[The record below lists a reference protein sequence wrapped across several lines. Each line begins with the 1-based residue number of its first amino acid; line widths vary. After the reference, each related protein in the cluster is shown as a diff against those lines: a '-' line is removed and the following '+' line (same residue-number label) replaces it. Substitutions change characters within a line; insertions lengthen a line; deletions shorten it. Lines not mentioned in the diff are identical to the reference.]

1 MAPSLDQKK
10 RDDSG
15 APRCCFA
22 IVGAF
27 FILVTALSLLGHALL
42 FRWAR
47 RTIPWAERHP
57 RAVGVAIAACA
68 LGAPLTWAV
77 ARSLQ
82 SGPVAVFSMFYM
94 VESLV
99 VLIGALV
106 TVVAAGVLRLGLG
119 AAERVL
125 APRAPDPAHEP
136 TVPHKVALPV
146 LEAAAPTPALS
157 RRLFLD
163 RSVGLVTYGAVGSM
177 LGWGTIRGR
186 HDYTVEEVVVR
197 VPGMSPKL
205 DGYTIA
211 QVSDLHAGLLV
222 DEAEFDRGF
231 AFLKAFKPDLVVATG
246 DLVDHDAGYAPMLA
260 RKLAELGAR
269 DGTLAILGNHD
280 YYAGAS
286 LVQRAME
293 RAGVGM
299 LINDARHLRT
309 GEGPGLA
316 LVGVDDFAGARFVG
330 RGPDL
335 DAAIRKLPQ
344 AARDTPRIL
353 LAHQPPF
360 FDDVFGRATLQLS
373 GHTHGG
379 QINFAGIQSAK
390 LVGMRYVAGR
400 YPGNGNSTLWVN
412 RGFGVAGPPARVGS
426 PPEITKIVLVAA

>member
-1 MAPSLDQKK
+1 MLARLGQKK

-15 APRCCFA
+15 LPGCSSP

-27 FILVTALSLLGHALL
+27 FILITALSLLGHALL
-42 FRWAR
+42 FRWAQ
-47 RTIPWAERHP
+47 RTVPWVRRHP
-57 RAVGVAIAACA
+57 RAVGVAITLFA
-68 LGAPLTWAV
+68 LGAPVTRML

-82 SGPVAVFSMFYM
+82 SGPIAVLSMFFM

-99 VLIGALV
+99 VLISALV
-106 TVVAAGVLRLGLG
+106 TVLASAALLLVLR
-119 AAERVL
+119 AAERLLAKPVL
-125 APRAPDPAHEP
+125 AESAPLAEPPAP
-136 TVPHKVALPV
+136 SLPV
-146 LEAAAPTPALS
+146 AATAAVS

-163 RSVGLVTYGAVGSM
+163 RSVGLVTYGAIGST
-177 LGWGTIRGR
+177 LGWGTLRGR
-186 HDYTVEEVVVR
+186 HDYTVEEIVIR
-197 VPGMSPKL
+197 VPGLSPKL

-211 QVSDLHAGLLV
+211 QISDLHAGLLV

-246 DLVDHDAGYAPMLA
+246 DLVDHDASYAPMMA
-260 RKLAELGAR
+260 RKLADLGAR

-280 YYAGAS
+280 YYAGAD
-286 LVQRAME
+286 LVQRALQ
-293 RAGVGM
+293 RAGVGI

-309 GEGPGLA
+309 NEGSGLA
-316 LVGVDDFAGARFVG
+316 IVGVDDFAGSRFLG

-335 DAAIRKLPQ
+335 DAALRALPD

-360 FDDVFGRATLQLS
+360 FDDVYGRATLQLS

-379 QINFAGIQSAK
+379 QINIAGVQSAK
-390 LVGMRYVAGR
+390 LVGMRYVAGKYAGR
-400 YPGNGNSTLWVN
+400 GNSTLWVN

-426 PPEITKIVLVAA
+426 PPEITKIVLVSA